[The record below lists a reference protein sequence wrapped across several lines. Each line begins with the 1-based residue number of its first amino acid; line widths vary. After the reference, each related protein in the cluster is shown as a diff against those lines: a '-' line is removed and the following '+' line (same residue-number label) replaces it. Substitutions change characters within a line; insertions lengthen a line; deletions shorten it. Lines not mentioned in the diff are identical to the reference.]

1 MRHHPTPT
9 RTDNSVPYTCRFRS
23 GSRLV
28 RPRSARCAEPKFFYA
43 RSMRIPASRGVAI
56 RAPLCL
62 GGAAYLPFPESKGP
76 AALMNIHEYQAKELL
91 EKFGVARSEERRVGK
106 ECVSPCR
113 SRWSADH

>member
-76 AALMNIHEYQAKELL
+76 AELMNIHEYQAK
-91 EKFGVARSEERRVGK
+91 SEEHTSELQSLMRISYAVFCLK
-106 ECVSPCR
+106 KKTDIYV
-113 SRWSADH
+113 